1 MRLRS
6 PKTSR
11 LRGAG
16 AAPMEEIVVTGS
28 RIRTSDVTSSAPLT
42 VVSAETIAKSDAI
55 TVEQFL
61 RKLPDIDASGGSI
74 TSNDNNGGLGAAQI
88 SMRNLGAPRTLVLV
102 NGLRFPYTDTQG
114 STSAVD
120 INNIPTAMIDHVE
133 ILRDGASSIYGAD
146 AIAGVVNFITKKNY
160 NGLDVGGSFGET
172 SYGDGQRYSAN
183 LTLGRELRQ

>member
-1 MRLRS
+1 MSVSLAFLKS
-6 PKTSR
+6 GTSR
-11 LRGAG
+11 LAVCGVAALGLLTFGETAIAQDQPAAAG
-16 AAPMEEIVVTGS
+16 GPPIEEIVVTGS
-28 RIRTSDVTSSAPLT
+28 RIRTSNVTSNAPLT
-42 VVSAETIAKSDAI
+42 VVSSEQIAKTAAV

-74 TSNDNNGGLGAAQI
+74 TANDNNGGLGAAQI

-146 AIAGVVNFITKKNY
+146 
-160 NGLDVGGSFGET
+160 
-172 SYGDGQRYSAN
+172 
-183 LTLGRELRQ
+183 